1 MKGLVE
7 ETRGDLF
14 TDHLFSPLGE
24 DEPMER
30 LGRSSERRSF
40 ERSKEDSQI
49 NESNPQNAVKWLYP
63 L

>member
-14 TDHLFSPLGE
+14 TDHLFSLLRE
-24 DEPMER
+24 DEPMEI

-40 ERSKEDSQI
+40 ERSKED
-49 NESNPQNAVKWLYP
+49 L
-63 L
+63 

>member
-14 TDHLFSPLGE
+14 TDHLFSLLRE
-24 DEPMER
+24 DEPMQI

-40 ERSKEDSQI
+40 ERSKEDLRI
-49 NESNPQNAVKWLYP
+49 NESNPQNAVEWLYP

>member
-14 TDHLFSPLGE
+14 TDHLFSLSRE
-24 DEPMER
+24 DEPMEI
-30 LGRSSERRSF
+30 LGRSSKRRSF
-40 ERSKEDSQI
+40 ELSKEDLRI
-49 NESNPQNAVKWLYP
+49 NESNPQNAVEWLYP

>member
-14 TDHLFSPLGE
+14 TDHLFSPSRE

-30 LGRSSERRSF
+30 LGRSSKRRSF
-40 ERSKEDSQI
+40 ELSKEDLRI
-49 NESNPQNAVKWLYP
+49 NESNPQNAVEWLYP